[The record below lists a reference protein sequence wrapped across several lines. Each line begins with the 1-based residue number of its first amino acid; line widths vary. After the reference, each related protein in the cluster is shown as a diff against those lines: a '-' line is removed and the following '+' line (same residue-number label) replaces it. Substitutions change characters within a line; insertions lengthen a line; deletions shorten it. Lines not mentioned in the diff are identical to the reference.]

1 MRHGCPRI
9 TAGVVL
15 AILLLAGKS
24 WAVDIEI
31 QNTRGLS
38 FGSFVAGSGGSVAV
52 SPSGVRSAGG
62 DVWLI
67 PSSEG
72 LAAEFTVSGD
82 AEATYTIQLPGNDFV
97 KLTGPGSDMV
107 INDFTSAP
115 SGAGGQL
122 SAGGSQALT
131 VGGTLNVGFAQAP
144 GDYAGTFSVIVNYN

>member
-1 MRHGCPRI
+1 MAGAALATLVASHG
-9 TAGVVL
+9 
-15 AILLLAGKS
+15 
-24 WAVDIEI
+24 WAQEIVI

-52 SPSGVRSAGG
+52 SPSGLRNAGG
-62 DVWLI
+62 DVLLI
-67 PSSEG
+67 RSGEG
-72 LAAEFTVSGD
+72 VAAEFTVTGD
-82 AEATYTIQLPGNDFV
+82 AQATYTIQLPSDDFV

-131 VGGTLNVGFAQAP
+131 VGGTLNVGSAQAP
-144 GDYAGTFSVIVNYN
+144 GAYAGTFSVIVNYH